1 MRTKIIAIA
10 NNKGG
15 VGKTTTALTVGL
27 ELARRGRRVLLVDL
41 DGQCSLT
48 ENLIDF
54 TPQRNIRDALTGP
67 KTKALLESC
76 IVPGTQFVS
85 QTWTADL
92 LPSCEA
98 MKDIE
103 SELASKT
110 AREMLLLK
118 VFRALDASRRWDVV
132 IIDCPPSLGIVTKNA
147 LTACDELYVPTTPD
161 YSAVDGLG
169 KLARTCEELAEDL
182 NPGLEISGI
191 VITRFDRRA
200 NLHKAAETA
209 LRQMYGDIVFNTR
222 IRQNVSV
229 SESPH
234 SYQDI
239 ILYAP
244 RSKGANDYKELTD
257 EIEARLDLG

>member
-1 MRTKIIAIA
+1 MSTRIIAIA

-15 VGKTTTALTVGL
+15 VAKTTTALTVGL

-54 TPQRNIRDALTGP
+54 IPERNVKDALTGP
-67 KTKALLESC
+67 KTKAVLESC
-76 IVPGTQFVS
+76 IVHGTQFVS
-85 QTWTADL
+85 QSWTADL

-98 MKDIE
+98 MRDIE

-118 VFRALDASRRWDVV
+118 VFRGLDASRRWDVIV
-132 IIDCPPSLGIVTKNA
+132 IDCPPSLGIVTKNA

-169 KLARTCEELAEDL
+169 KLARTCEEVAEDL
-182 NPGLEISGI
+182 NPGLGISGVI
-191 VITRFDRRA
+191 ITRSENT
-200 NLHKAAETA
+200 NLHEAAETA
-209 LRQMYGDIVFNTR
+209 LRQQYGDSVLNTR
-222 IRQNVSV
+222 IRKNISIA
-229 SESPH
+229 ECPH

-244 RSKGANDYKELTD
+244 RSNGAKDYKALTD
-257 EIEARLDLG
+257 EIEARLNLN